1 MKHDDPELEGLA
13 AEVARALSVVPA
25 ELVANAV
32 ETPECADP
40 ESLVALASG
49 MLDEPERTQWM
60 QHVGDCPR
68 CLLGLDAVLDESVV
82 AQAPA
87 REPATSTGWRTFA
100 FLAAAAVILFFVG
113 RFLLVE
119 PAGEDFPSL
128 GRTAELVALA
138 RVEPLDLR
146 VTRGEGGPD
155 ALARAQVLYIDGE
168 FAACIATLESSTDF
182 DATGELLHGSALLLE
197 ARTAAGF
204 DRLRGIEGLEGV
216 TAREAK
222 WLAAQACLLLA
233 DASGA
238 RDRLE
243 ELAGSS
249 GTRAAEARSLADE
262 LEDAL
267 GN

>member
-68 CLLGLDAVLDESVV
+68 CLLGLDAALEEGALV
-82 AQAPA
+82 QAPA
-87 REPATSTGWRTFA
+87 REPATSTRWRTLV
-100 FLAAAAVILFFVG
+100 FLAAAAAILFLVG
-113 RFLLVE
+113 RFLVGPGGDGSDS
-119 PAGEDFPSL
+119 PAQ
-128 GRTAELVALA
+128 RAELVALA
-138 RVEPLDLR
+138 QVAPLDLR
-146 VTRGEGGPD
+146 VTRGEEGAD
-155 ALARAQVLYIDGE
+155 DLARAQALYVDGE
-168 FAACIATLESSTDF
+168 FAACVATLESSSDL
-182 DATGELLHGSALLLE
+182 DATGELLLGSALLLE
-197 ARTAAGF
+197 GRTDDGF
-204 DRLRGIEGLEGV
+204 ERVRGIEGLEGV

-238 RDRLE
+238 RERLE
-243 ELAGSS
+243 ELAGSN
-249 GTRAAEARSLADE
+249 GARAPEARSLANELDE
-262 LEDAL
+262 AL
-267 GN
+267 GD